1 MLPDLARGTE
11 TDDRARLTP
20 GGGWSPFGRAG
31 LELGMPA
38 RFAAQVR
45 LHGPRPAV
53 RWAGGSWTYGR
64 LASRAWRI
72 AHAILGRCGDRE
84 EPVAILL
91 PQGPELIAA
100 ILGALAAGKIYV
112 ALDPAHS
119 PFRNRDALADCSPAL
134 LLGRP
139 GEPTAARDFLTGDR
153 LLDLA
158 AIDERAP
165 SEDPR
170 LDLAPDRLAY
180 IYYTSGSTG
189 RPKGVA
195 DCHRNVLHN
204 ILRYTDSLMIGC
216 EDRLTLLQSCA
227 YSGAVSSLFAAL
239 LNGASSHL
247 IDLPAEGVQGLAR
260 RIEAERIT
268 MFHGV
273 PAIFRALAATD
284 VDLSSLRVVRLE
296 GDLAGRRDAELFQRR
311 FGRGCM
317 LVNGLGATETGLTCQ
332 YFLAPDRPL
341 AAGGLPVGHP
351 TADVEIAIL
360 GEDGSEAAPG
370 VIGEVEVR
378 SRYLAVGYWGDPART
393 AERFGGDRGGVR
405 RYRSGDL
412 GRRRSDGAVELLGR
426 KDLLVKLNGAW
437 VDLGAVEQALLEL
450 DGGEGCR
457 GRGAG
462 DGRRADGARGLSRAG
477 GMPPPD
483 PAECGPASRGA
494 RRGLPAP
501 TRWRVAAGAAQDAN
515 GKIDRARL
523 PAPADRLAT
532 TDLRTPAMRRRLLA
546 GDPGAGS
553 DPAGPAVRARRAA
566 TRSPRSSWRCC
577 WSERCRCR
585 AAGPDRRLDHARPA
599 GAAARP
605 RARHRLRDAPGR
617 GRRRH
622 AAGAVP
628 WRARPS
634 GRLPGAG
641 PAPGALAAGLRG
653 APAQARR
660 SPARR
665 RLPCHGWRRAMRR
678 SCGRSSATGPARWP
692 GTAWAGRW
700 PWRPRDC
707 CARAGLKWRRRC

>member
-1 MLPDLARGTE
+1 
-11 TDDRARLTP
+11 
-20 GGGWSPFGRAG
+20 
-31 LELGMPA
+31 MPA

-139 GEPTAARDFLTGDR
+139 GEPTAARDFLADDR

-165 SEDPR
+165 SEDPK

-216 EDRLTLLQSCA
+216 DDRLTLLQSCA

-239 LNGASSHL
+239 LNGASSHV

-296 GDLAGRRDAELFQRR
+296 GDLAGRRDAETFQR
-311 FGRGCM
+311 
-317 LVNGLGATETGLTCQ
+317 
-332 YFLAPDRPL
+332 
-341 AAGGLPVGHP
+341 
-351 TADVEIAIL
+351 
-360 GEDGSEAAPG
+360 
-370 VIGEVEVR
+370 
-378 SRYLAVGYWGDPART
+378 
-393 AERFGGDRGGVR
+393 
-405 RYRSGDL
+405 
-412 GRRRSDGAVELLGR
+412 
-426 KDLLVKLNGAW
+426 
-437 VDLGAVEQALLEL
+437 
-450 DGGEGCR
+450 
-457 GRGAG
+457 
-462 DGRRADGARGLSRAG
+462 
-477 GMPPPD
+477 
-483 PAECGPASRGA
+483 
-494 RRGLPAP
+494 
-501 TRWRVAAGAAQDAN
+501 
-515 GKIDRARL
+515 
-523 PAPADRLAT
+523 
-532 TDLRTPAMRRRLLA
+532 
-546 GDPGAGS
+546 
-553 DPAGPAVRARRAA
+553 AVR
-566 TRSPRSSWRCC
+566 PRLH
-577 WSERCRCR
+577 
-585 AAGPDRRLDHARPA
+585 AGQRP
-599 GAAARP
+599 GC
-605 RARHRLRDAPGR
+605 HRDWADM
-617 GRRRH
+617 
-622 AAGAVP
+622 
-628 WRARPS
+628 S
-634 GRLPGAG
+634 ILPGAG
-641 PAPGALAAGLRG
+641 
-653 APAQARR
+653 
-660 SPARR
+660 
-665 RLPCHGWRRAMRR
+665 
-678 SCGRSSATGPARWP
+678 
-692 GTAWAGRW
+692 
-700 PWRPRDC
+700 
-707 CARAGLKWRRRC
+707 

>member
-1 MLPDLARGTE
+1 VIGK
-11 TDDRARLTP
+11 
-20 GGGWSPFGRAG
+20 S
-31 LELGMPA
+31 
-38 RFAAQVR
+38 
-45 LHGPRPAV
+45 
-53 RWAGGSWTYGR
+53 RWRYCCR
-64 LASRAWRI
+64 R
-72 AHAILGRCGDRE
+72 
-84 EPVAILL
+84 
-91 PQGPELIAA
+91 GPELIAA

-112 ALDPAHS
+112 PLDPAHS
-119 PFRNRDALADCSPAL
+119 PARNRDALADCSPAL

-139 GEPTAARDFLTGDR
+139 GEPRAARDLLTGDR

-165 SEDPR
+165 SEDPN

-239 LNGASSHL
+239 FNGASSHV

-273 PAIFRALAATD
+273 PAIFRALVATD

-311 FGRGCM
+311 FGRGCA

-341 AAGGLPVGHP
+341 AAGGLPVGYP
-351 TADVEIAIL
+351 IADVEIAIL

-393 AERFGGDRGGVR
+393 AERFGGDCGGVR
-405 RYRSGDL
+405 CYWSGDL
-412 GRRRSDGAVELLGR
+412 GRRRSDGALELLGR

-450 DGGEGCR
+450 PGVRDAAVVVREAEGGRTELV
-457 GRGAG
+457 AYLVP
-462 DGRRADGARGLSRAG
+462 A

-483 PAECGPASRGA
+483 PSEWRAGFA
-494 RRGLPAP
+494 RRAPQLPAP
-501 TRWRVAAGAAQDAN
+501 TRWEWLPALPPDAN
-515 GKIDRARL
+515 GKIDRAKL

-532 TDLRTPAMRRRLLA
+532 TDADASDAVGVCWQEILGAGAIRRDQPFGEAGGDSFAAIELALLLERRLQAPVPPDLIDALTTLDQLVLRLGQGRGTGCVTLLA
-546 GDPGAGS
+546 EGGAGT
-553 DPAGPAVRARRAA
+553 PLVLFHGVYGHLVAY
-566 TRSPRSSWRCC
+566 TN
-577 WSERCRCR
+577 
-585 AAGPDRRLDHARPA
+585 
-599 GAAARP
+599 RP
-605 RARHRLRDAPGR
+605 RYRLF
-617 GRRRH
+617 
-622 AAGAVP
+622 
-628 WRARPS
+628 
-634 GRLPGAG
+634 LPMF
-641 PAPGALAAGLRG
+641 
-653 APAQARR
+653 
-660 SPARR
+660 
-665 RLPCHGWRRAMRR
+665 GW
-678 SCGRSSATGPARWP
+678 
-692 GTAWAGRW
+692 
-700 PWRPRDC
+700 
-707 CARAGLKWRRRC
+707 